1 MTKTLKYTRYTPIF
15 YCFPSSALARQI
27 EMSSDDDD
35 VSDQDLFNALLFDDE
50 DLNQLHVDDLLETE
64 VDPVFGLIKDER
76 ERDRQGSQMGIR
88 IEKAA
93 MRMHLRTHVHTCMV
107 RFNPNNN
114 TFYFCTA
121 GEGNYQRHRL
131 RSPSS
136 KRMS

>member
-1 MTKTLKYTRYTPIF
+1 
-15 YCFPSSALARQI
+15 
-27 EMSSDDDD
+27 MSSDDDD

-114 TFYFCTA
+114 TFYL
-121 GEGNYQRHRL
+121 YSR
-131 RSPSS
+131 
-136 KRMS
+136 